1 MSVTK
6 RRRNTLRTFRHARSF
21 RGLVLPLLALA
32 VCVAPPALAGFA
44 GTELVIPAVARSA
57 GVGSPPAQF
66 YSTLWVTNL
75 SPGTNAAV
83 RIWLLKDGQ
92 ANPVPQEAEVQTLA
106 PGETRRFDNVLQQL
120 FGLTD
125 SASGALRLTSNVPIL
140 ASSRTYDQP
149 AGTDISN
156 AKGLFFSA
164 IPASFSAAL
173 GETAYLQGVSQGVSE
188 SFRYNYGLV

>member
-1 MSVTK
+1 
-6 RRRNTLRTFRHARSF
+6 
-21 RGLVLPLLALA
+21 
-32 VCVAPPALAGFA
+32 
-44 GTELVIPAVARSA
+44 
-57 GVGSPPAQF
+57 
-66 YSTLWVTNL
+66 
-75 SPGTNAAV
+75 V

-92 ANPVPQEAEVQTLA
+92 ANPAPQEAEVQTLA

-164 IPASFSAAL
+164 IPATFSAAL
-173 GETAYLQGVSQGVSE
+173 GETAYLQGVSQGGSE
-188 SFRYNYGLV
+188 SFRYNYGLVETSGQEGPTLVRVTLRRLNAFEDHVAVVDYGFDVQATRFNYFKRPTLRMLKVDQSLTPVD